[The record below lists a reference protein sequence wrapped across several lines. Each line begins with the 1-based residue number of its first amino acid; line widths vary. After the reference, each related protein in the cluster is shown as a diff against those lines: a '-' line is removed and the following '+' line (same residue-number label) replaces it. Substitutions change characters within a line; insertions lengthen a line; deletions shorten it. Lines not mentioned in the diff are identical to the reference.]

1 MKCTQCNKDFHGKG
15 ELLNADGDFACSVK
29 CKNKYIKERDIF
41 FNTIVHCPIKT
52 KAWLLKG

>member
-41 FNTIVHCPIKT
+41 FNTIVEKIYS
-52 KAWLLKG
+52 ANVI